1 MAGFGEAFA
10 AARKAH
16 GGDGGTF
23 TYKGKS
29 YTTDLAKSAAKKGV
43 EKAAGGGFSG
53 KAQAANAALNAAGI
67 DAGEMTSDL
76 VGGGAGGGAAEGAIN
91 AGIASGFNPYVMAAG
106 AVMGFIGG
114 REKEKQA
121 IRMGKAKGK
130 MEQAKGEY
138 KKADIYGK
146 MAESIRGSLGGAQR
160 KRSVNL

>member
-23 TYKGKS
+23 EWKGKS

-67 DAGEMTSDL
+67 DAGGMASDL
-76 VGGGAGGGAAEGAIN
+76 VGGGAEGGAAEGAIN
-91 AGIASGFNPYVMAAG
+91 AGISSGFNPYVMAAG

-114 REKEKQA
+114 KEKEKKIKKMA
-121 IRMGKAKGK
+121 EAKG
-130 MEQAKGEY
+130 MMARAEGES
-138 KKADIYGK
+138 KKADIYGQ
-146 MAESIRGSLGGAQR
+146 MAHSIRGSLGGAKR